1 MKARTM
7 PADRKAVYK
16 ALVKAAGKGF
26 ALTWKEVAALSGVP
40 ASRTVASL
48 KALEKDGQ
56 AHIVGKD
63 GRLPA
68 WWPGAKV
75 AGLFQNPSPG
85 VMLHGPHAT
94 AEQRKAAKV
103 AEEAARRWF
112 QDETL
117 TTEARVLKG
126 WRPPMAF
133 VEVGTIVAICYRSN
147 KFDGQTR
154 DWEHEFT
161 KKRRLFISP
170 DGSTMVVHPPFQF
183 TRQGIKG

>member
-1 MKARTM
+1 MKRRTT
-7 PADRKAVYK
+7 AAERKAVYQ
-16 ALVKAAGKGF
+16 ALTKAAKRGL
-26 ALTWKEVAALSGVP
+26 ALNWREVSELAQVP
-40 ASRTVASL
+40 KTRTVAIL
-48 KALEKDGQ
+48 KALEADGL

-68 WWPGAKV
+68 WWPGAK
-75 AGLFQNPSPG
+75 ATGLFSNPSPG
-85 VMLHGPHAT
+85 VMLHGPHAS

-103 AEEAARRWF
+103 AEEAARRWY

-117 TTEARVLKG
+117 TTEARTLPG
-126 WRPPMAF
+126 WKPPMAF
-133 VEVGTIVAICYRSN
+133 VEVGTIVALVYRS
-147 KFDGQTR
+147 KKYDGKTR

-170 DGSTMVVHPPFQF
+170 DGSTMVVYPPFQF